1 MKSLLTKSRWIWLSE
16 TSELNQYVDFRR
28 SFSLPFKHGRV
39 LLYISADSRYS
50 AFINGQYIPASQYA
64 DYTNYKVY
72 DTLDITEQVH
82 EGQNVLAIV
91 GYFQGEDSSIYRL
104 GQAGLWFTV
113 VAECGHSIYSDAQTY
128 CRLSREY
135 VSGEIERFTPQLSFS
150 FAYRAMGYDGWHEE
164 SYVLNAEWTA
174 ACETG
179 YTPALYP
186 RPIKLLSWNDRHT
199 AHILSQGVF
208 RDENFAAPCGD
219 RIQYAAMS
227 YRLPSTLGLL
237 SCPAKLPSTTGYH
250 MSSSEGDGIFVLV
263 DLGEEE
269 SGVLELDIEFSQTT
283 QVLIGFG
290 EHLDDL
296 RVRSAVGNR
305 QFAVLYEGKPGR
317 QSFIHYFKRIGCRYI
332 QLHVYAHD
340 FVLYYAGV
348 RPTTYPVTPR
358 PCFQCADALHNRIFE
373 ISCRTLLLCMHEH
386 YEDCP
391 WREQALY
398 AMDSRSQMLYG
409 YYAFGEVEFAQAS
422 LRLLALGQRSD
433 GLLEL
438 CAPAKVDVTIPIFS
452 LNFIQAVCENV
463 TFSGDVAFGREM
475 LAVME
480 RILITFFNRMDSC
493 GLVPAFSEI
502 PYWNFYDWAEGLDGG
517 TIFKTEESPHSY
529 DSPLNA
535 LLSIIL
541 AQMAELYT
549 CLGDT
554 EKSSACIK
562 AHESLNSALEAF
574 WDEQR
579 GVYATYLTDNGL
591 EHYCELSQALII
603 CAGAVPIQRKER
615 ILTML
620 TGSHGILIPTTPG
633 MKIFKYDALMQCP
646 EKYAEWVKEDIGVTW
661 GNMLFSGATSFWE
674 TAKGAWDFESAGS
687 LCHGWSSVP
696 IYFYCRY
703 VLGEQLNG
711 QREKPIFCGL
721 YDCKRVIK
729 Y

>member
-135 VSGEIERFTPQLSFS
+135 V
-150 FAYRAMGYDGWHEE
+150 
-164 SYVLNAEWTA
+164 
-174 ACETG
+174 
-179 YTPALYP
+179 
-186 RPIKLLSWNDRHT
+186 
-199 AHILSQGVF
+199 
-208 RDENFAAPCGD
+208 
-219 RIQYAAMS
+219 
-227 YRLPSTLGLL
+227 
-237 SCPAKLPSTTGYH
+237 
-250 MSSSEGDGIFVLV
+250 
-263 DLGEEE
+263 
-269 SGVLELDIEFSQTT
+269 
-283 QVLIGFG
+283 
-290 EHLDDL
+290 
-296 RVRSAVGNR
+296 
-305 QFAVLYEGKPGR
+305 
-317 QSFIHYFKRIGCRYI
+317 
-332 QLHVYAHD
+332 
-340 FVLYYAGV
+340 
-348 RPTTYPVTPR
+348 
-358 PCFQCADALHNRIFE
+358 HNRIFE

-502 PYWNFYDWAEGLDGG
+502 PYWNFYDWAERLDGG